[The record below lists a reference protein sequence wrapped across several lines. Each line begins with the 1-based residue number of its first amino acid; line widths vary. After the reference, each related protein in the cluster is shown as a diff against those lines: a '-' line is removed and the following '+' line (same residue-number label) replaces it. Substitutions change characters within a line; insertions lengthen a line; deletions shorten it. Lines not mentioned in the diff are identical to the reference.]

1 MNCAAIEL
9 ELDDY
14 FDGRLDAASRQAIGA
29 HLQQCAAC
37 RERHAQSQN
46 LLAALRTLPAPQVP
60 AGLLERVLAR
70 FARVPAPAPRAWPQ
84 WAIGPALAATLA
96 LGVAL
101 GVFYVRESAAPPV
114 VATVALQLE
123 RPETVR
129 LRVRTPHDLQATT
142 ITLTLP
148 ENVELVGYAG
158 RRTLTWQADL
168 RQGANLLQLP
178 LVAHG
183 TPRGELVAQLSQ
195 GQASKAVRVKIVLKP
210 TGGVS

>member
-14 FDGRLDAASRQAIGA
+14 LDGRLDAVRWQAIGE

-37 RERHAQSQN
+37 RERHVQSQN
-46 LLAALRTLPAPQVP
+46 LLAALRTLPAPEAP
-60 AGLLERVLAR
+60 RNLLERAMAR
-70 FARVPAPAPRAWPQ
+70 FAPMQARPARVVPR
-84 WAIGPALAATLA
+84 WALGGALAATLA

-101 GVFYVRESAAPPV
+101 GVFLTGEQAKPPI
-114 VATVALQLE
+114 ATVALQLE

-129 LRVRTPHDLQATT
+129 LRVRTPRDLQATT

-168 RQGANLLQLP
+168 REGANLLRLP

-195 GQASKAVRVKIVLKP
+195 GQASKAVRVKIVLKS